1 MLHFAPL
8 TDAFRLGSDQIKD
21 TQNEIARLSKMI
33 NDSKVSKGYQKETN
47 NVVSREIVKKETM
60 KNADESSLGDSDILK
75 VIQHPKFDE
84 IVQNYLIVKKPEWLY
99 KKEQSSTFSKSN
111 FANIQQGYTKQQA
124 YTKEKFGNVSTQN
137 VNPKHCLIFFV
148 LTIVLYIYLKHLFA

>member
-1 MLHFAPL
+1 MLRFAPL
-8 TDAFRLGSDQIKD
+8 TDAFRLGSEQIKD

-33 NDSKVSKGYQKETN
+33 SESKGYQQKETN
-47 NVVSREIVKKETM
+47 NVVSKEIVKKEPM
-60 KNADESSLGDSDILK
+60 KNENELGDSDILK

-84 IVQNYLIVKKPEWLY
+84 IVQNYLILKKPEWLH
-99 KKEQSSTFSKSN
+99 KKQQNNTFSKSTFSN
-111 FANIQQGYTKQQA
+111 VS
-124 YTKEKFGNVSTQN
+124 YTKERFGNIPSGVPMAAPN